1 MEDQRFVF
9 LYDIHGKQVGKGFLQ
24 DMLVGDVLHNKPISP
39 DDAVVFIQ
47 VITISE
53 IRFHELNLTFMSDCL
68 HKFTRWPRSQIKEF
82 QLPTTLNLHLPH
94 IYIVLHHL
102 L

>member
-1 MEDQRFVF
+1 
-9 LYDIHGKQVGKGFLQ
+9 
-24 DMLVGDVLHNKPISP
+24 MLVGDVLHDKPISP
-39 DDAVVFIQ
+39 DDAVIFIQ

-82 QLPTTLNLHLPH
+82 QLPITLNLHLPH